1 MDAPRIYV
9 ACLAAYNSGYL
20 HGEWIPADQ
29 SSNDIRNDIQKMLA
43 ASPIEKAEEW
53 AIHDYEGFGDKSLSE
68 WEDINSIVSLA
79 EFMARY
85 GELGGALLG
94 EYSVEEA
101 ETLMAD
107 HYQGSYNSE
116 VDFAETILD
125 DCYSNA
131 IPKNLIYYFDY
142 DAFARDLFINDYF
155 SVEADGQTHVF
166 SNY

>member
-20 HGEWIPADQ
+20 HGSWISVED
-29 SSNDIRNDIQKMLA
+29 SDEVHDNIQTMLA
-43 ASPIEKAEEW
+43 TSPIKNAEEY

-68 WEDINSIVSLA
+68 WEDIDTVINLA

-85 GELGGALLG
+85 GELGGVLLG

-101 ETLMAD
+101 ETLMED
-107 HYQGSYNSE
+107 HYHGAYNSE
-116 VDFAETILD
+116 VDFAEAIFD
-125 DCYSNA
+125 DCHSNA
-131 IPKNLIYYFDY
+131 IPDNLICYFNY
-142 DAFARDLFINDYF
+142 DAFARDLFMCDYF
-155 SVEADGQTHVF
+155 SAEADGQTHVF

>member
-20 HGEWIPADQ
+20 LGEWIPADQ
-29 SSNDIRNDIQKMLA
+29 SSDDIRDDIQKMLA
-43 ASPIEKAEEW
+43 TSPIENAEEW

-68 WEDINSIVSLA
+68 WEDIDSVVSFA

-85 GELGGALLG
+85 GELGGVLLG

-101 ETLMAD
+101 ETLMD
-107 HYQGSYNSE
+107 ERYHGSYNSE
-116 VDFAETILD
+116 VDFAEAIFD
-125 DCYSNA
+125 DCHSNA
-131 IPKNLIYYFDY
+131 IPNNLLCYFDY
-142 DAFARDLFINDYF
+142 DAFARDLFMCDYF